1 MTGVSVFIR
10 INLWLKCVLHFA
22 GLFAFFGLLLN
33 QCSIYQI
40 LMLHQDLSKQWVSYA
55 GFDATF
61 SHFYYVFMVVS
72 ILCIIDR
79 QVEYIF
85 RLDFKLSKR
94 LEHEDQESHIMSEI
108 NEILL
113 KNILPAYV
121 AQKFLNNS
129 LTLTDDF
136 YSESYQFC
144 AVMFASI
151 PNYSDFY
158 SEDILNGDGIKCL
171 QLLNEIICDFDQVPI
186 CLFKHLLIIIIY
198 IYMYLSI
205 FQIYDFYEL
214 KKLKQLA
221 ALIWLL
227 PVYNREEDQM
237 E

>member
-10 INLWLKCVLHFA
+10 INLWLKCILHLV
-22 GLFAFFGLLLN
+22 GLFTFCVLLLN
-33 QCSIYQI
+33 RCSLYQ
-40 LMLHQDLSKQWVSYA
+40 MLIPHGDFSRQWVSNI
-55 GFDATF
+55 GFDPTF

-94 LEHEDQESHIMSEI
+94 LADEDQESRIMGEI

-129 LTLTDDF
+129 LAPNDDF
-136 YSESYQFC
+136 YSESYEFC

-151 PNYSDFY
+151 PNYSEFY
-158 SEDILNGDGIKCL
+158 SENKLNDNGIKCL
-171 QLLNEIICDFDQVPI
+171 QLLNEIICDFDQV
-186 CLFKHLLIIIIY
+186 
-198 IYMYLSI
+198 
-205 FQIYDFYEL
+205 
-214 KKLKQLA
+214 
-221 ALIWLL
+221 
-227 PVYNREEDQM
+227 RESNDQVRVR
-237 E
+237 